1 MNYPTVPDDFPRE
14 IAHGSIG
21 GYQPKLLLR
30 RAEDHLVSGPTEEEL
45 FTRYDACED
54 LARQLASYVGRKRTE
69 RGLRSLS
76 DTLSR
81 LETDVTQKVS
91 LGQWDISSAEIAMDH
106 GACWGAAGS
115 RNGGIKMLPGTFEA
129 SGIQEERP

>member
-91 LGQWDISSAEIAMDH
+91 LGQWDISSAEIAWIMGRV
-106 GACWGAAGS
+106 GALLVAETA
-115 RNGGIKMLPGTFEA
+115 E
-129 SGIQEERP
+129 